1 MESVFPKKRKKKCV
15 CLTLEKGMR
24 RSGWQNVLGLPNQNF
39 FENSFQMLDEPLV
52 SLSFTQACY
61 K

>member
-1 MESVFPKKRKKKCV
+1 MESVFPKKEKKCV

>member
-1 MESVFPKKRKKKCV
+1 MESVFPKKKKCV
-15 CLTLEKGMR
+15 FLMLEKGVR
-24 RSGWQNVLGLPNQNF
+24 RGGWQNVLGLPNQKF